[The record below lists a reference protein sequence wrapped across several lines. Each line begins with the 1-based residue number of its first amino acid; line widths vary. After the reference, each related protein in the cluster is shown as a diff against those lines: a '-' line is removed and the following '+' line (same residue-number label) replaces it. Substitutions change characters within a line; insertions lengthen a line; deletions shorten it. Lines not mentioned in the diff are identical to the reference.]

1 MNSTWMHPVAPS
13 ESPLTRIRLRGVS
26 MGSDSRESKP
36 NQRVFGAAKGDPEAD
51 SALHH
56 AEFSDH
62 VRNHPNYHQPEPHGA
77 SE

>member
-1 MNSTWMHPVAPS
+1 MQS
-13 ESPLTRIRLRGVS
+13 ESSVAQRVRKLRGL
-26 MGSDSRESKP
+26 DPRESKP